1 MKITQPDSRGAMF
14 LTLTLVCCDGMVEVK
29 MQSTTAL
36 RRSGPEEGALKRA
49 NAPSLNLDLSSLF
62 LHSRSF
68 ILESQNKN
76 KTTAPTGSSDFHF
89 TQARSAERIS
99 VTCTGHKGLVEL
111 GDLHADHGLQ
121 RFLQSMVVTLQLPVI
136 FFLVSSDQSLVLT

>member
-36 RRSGPEEGALKRA
+36 RRSGPEEGALQRA
-49 NAPSLNLDLSSLF
+49 NALSLNLDLSSLF

-99 VTCTGHKGLVEL
+99 EIKH
-111 GDLHADHGLQ
+111 
-121 RFLQSMVVTLQLPVI
+121 R
-136 FFLVSSDQSLVLT
+136 QSLMAVGMSQQNGIKSMRPCCKRREIHEAPYR